1 MRNYYV
7 TQNVLLCLVLVMN
20 LHIPSQASASKP
32 NNDESLSILQELEVL
47 HKTNSTHILSLH

>member
-1 MRNYYV
+1 MSHK
-7 TQNVLLCLVLVMN
+7 NVLLCLVLVTN

-47 HKTNSTHILSLH
+47 NNTNSTHILSLH